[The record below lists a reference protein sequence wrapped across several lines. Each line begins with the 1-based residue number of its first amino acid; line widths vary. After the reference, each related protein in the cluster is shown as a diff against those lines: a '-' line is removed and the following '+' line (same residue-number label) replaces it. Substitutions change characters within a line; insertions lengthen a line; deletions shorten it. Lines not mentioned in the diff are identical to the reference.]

1 MARGNQ
7 RDKARE
13 ANQKK
18 AAAQVRL
25 PVVVDQCS
33 LSTVTLT
40 FAKKKGNTMSGTE
53 MQRAKE
59 SAADIMRQKQAA
71 AEAKKAEA
79 AGGKK

>member
-18 AAAQVRL
+18 LAAQ
-25 PVVVDQCS
+25 
-33 LSTVTLT
+33 
-40 FAKKKGNTMSGTE
+40 KKGSSMSGTE

-59 SAADIMRQKQAA
+59 SAAEIMRAKQAA

-79 AGGKK
+79 KK

>member
-18 AAAQVRL
+18 LAAQ
-25 PVVVDQCS
+25 
-33 LSTVTLT
+33 
-40 FAKKKGNTMSGTE
+40 KKGNNMSGTE

-59 SAADIMRQKQAA
+59 SAAEIMRQKQAA

-79 AGGKK
+79 GGKK